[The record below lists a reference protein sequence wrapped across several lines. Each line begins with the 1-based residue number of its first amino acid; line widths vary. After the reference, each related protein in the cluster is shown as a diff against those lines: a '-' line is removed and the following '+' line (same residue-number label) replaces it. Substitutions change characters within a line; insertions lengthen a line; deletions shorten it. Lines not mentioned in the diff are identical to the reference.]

1 MRQPR
6 FTVSSVL
13 AALAIACGGGSSGPT
28 TFTISGTVHGPTL
41 AGVTVTLSGAGSATT
56 TTDAAGAYQ
65 FTGLPNG
72 SYTVTP
78 SLAGGYVFAP
88 ASLTVVVNGTNMIG
102 QDFAESGSYAIS
114 GTVSGPIRA
123 GVHLALA
130 GVVSGTTTTDSLGAY
145 QFTGLPNGGYTV
157 TPSVAGGYVFT
168 PASLSVT
175 VSGADVTGQNFGDAG
190 AFVISGAISGPVLE
204 GVTMTLSGSE
214 TTTVTTD
221 AAGAYEFIA
230 IPDGDYFVTPSF
242 DGGWAFTP
250 ASRHVVVSGAS
261 ESGQDFTVAGAFE
274 ISGTITG
281 PAIAGVTLTLSDG
294 GSGTTTTDA
303 GGAYHFSGL
312 PNANY
317 VVTPSLAGG
326 YVFTPASRSVAVNGA
341 DRTGQ
346 DFTEAG
352 AFAISGTVT
361 GPAPGGVTVT
371 LAGHASGTTTTDA
384 GGAYSFT
391 GLANGGYTVTP
402 SLAGGYAF
410 TPSSKSVT
418 VSGGDM
424 TGQDFT
430 ETGAWTISGAVSG
443 VVTSGVTMTLGGT
456 ASGTTTTGT
465 GGTYAFTGLTD
476 GNYSVTPSEA
486 LIVFT
491 PPSTSLTLSGAS
503 SAGVNFSSAFQTFTI
518 SGTIS
523 GTVATGVTVRLSG
536 AATAT
541 VTSGVGG
548 GYSFSGLLPG
558 SYTVTPSVAGSSFAP
573 PSTDV
578 TVVAADVTG
587 RDFTASPFGNP
598 AITLTGQVAYP
609 GSVVGPV
616 YVMVTGPTPGGGAGL
631 AALATPWP
639 SDRPFSVR
647 GVQLFGQFGT
657 TGVDVTAFI
666 DAIGN
671 GTYNSAA
678 DPAATVHVTPG
689 ATPFDVGTLTLA
701 EPSAPVPPAAPTIQG
716 VIPADG
722 AVAVLFQGPQANGGE
737 AADSYRIYWDTV
749 APVDPSTASG
759 PVLVKAGP
767 SFGIVHGLTDGT
779 PYYFA
784 VEAWAGT
791 SHSTAAQAGP
801 SVPDVP
807 SGANTI
813 SGTVS
818 YPTPDVT
825 PSALYVV
832 ATVANGG
839 GYVQR
844 IPDATGTS
852 YAFSID
858 LPDGTYS
865 MIAFIDLGDDG
876 YVGPTEPGF
885 FNNGAIGSAVTVG
898 GGQILSGLA
907 LAIPTGDAAARLA
920 TVNFLSPS
928 TDFRIQYGVDSG
940 AKIPLAASLTGP
952 NLPGPVDLGLTSNG
966 GGNRI
971 SLASSFDLFPAVP
984 LVGDA
989 YTLSVTFVDGTTA
1002 TFPLPVTAVP
1012 ASAPTMTSPAPNET
1026 GVSLT
1031 PVFTWDPPV
1040 PAPAGT
1046 WFYVINV
1053 FPNGG
1058 GNGWSYVM
1066 PNTQVSVVYNV
1077 DGSGPALLPGTQYG
1091 WQLAVADNL
1100 GNFVLGQQS
1109 FTTAP

>member
-41 AGVTVTLSGAGSATT
+41 AGVTVTLSGAGSAST

-341 DRTGQ
+341 
-346 DFTEAG
+346 
-352 AFAISGTVT
+352 
-361 GPAPGGVTVT
+361 
-371 LAGHASGTTTTDA
+371 
-384 GGAYSFT
+384 
-391 GLANGGYTVTP
+391 
-402 SLAGGYAF
+402 
-410 TPSSKSVT
+410 
-418 VSGGDM
+418 DM

-844 IPDATGTS
+844 IPDG
-852 YAFSID
+852 D
-858 LPDGTYS
+858 LVRLLHRPARRDVQHDRLHRSRRRRVRGAHRARVLQQRGDRLGGDGRRRPD
-865 MIAFIDLGDDG
+865 
-876 YVGPTEPGF
+876 
-885 FNNGAIGSAVTVG
+885 
-898 GGQILSGLA
+898 
-907 LAIPTGDAAARLA
+907 
-920 TVNFLSPS
+920 
-928 TDFRIQYGVDSG
+928 
-940 AKIPLAASLTGP
+940 
-952 NLPGPVDLGLTSNG
+952 PVWPRPRHPD
-966 GGNRI
+966 R
-971 SLASSFDLFPAVP
+971 
-984 LVGDA
+984 
-989 YTLSVTFVDGTTA
+989 
-1002 TFPLPVTAVP
+1002 
-1012 ASAPTMTSPAPNET
+1012 
-1026 GVSLT
+1026 
-1031 PVFTWDPPV
+1031 
-1040 PAPAGT
+1040 
-1046 WFYVINV
+1046 
-1053 FPNGG
+1053 
-1058 GNGWSYVM
+1058 
-1066 PNTQVSVVYNV
+1066 
-1077 DGSGPALLPGTQYG
+1077 
-1091 WQLAVADNL
+1091 
-1100 GNFVLGQQS
+1100 
-1109 FTTAP
+1109 